1 MNRSLHAPS
10 AMKSL
15 APVPRGMENGNVQDS
30 VSRLPDGSV
39 NFTQLVACP
48 KIPCYLGT
56 PKHGRTLSL
65 SKFDNV
71 DFCSSLAGC
80 AFLTYVERASAEK
93 AQKALHERITL
104 PGVSESLRFLYSSN
118 RNGIYFNYSF
128 RRRPPK
134 HTNSMEKPGMMFW
147 HNFRLYPKQN
157 YIRLSSSVPR
167 NLLACFLPSSLPFR
181 NCVGWKRRVGSERL
195 NSNSSVVMRSEI
207 ESDVC

>member
-1 MNRSLHAPS
+1 MEELSLS
-10 AMKSL
+10 
-15 APVPRGMENGNVQDS
+15 
-30 VSRLPDGSV
+30 
-39 NFTQLVACP
+39 
-48 KIPCYLGT
+48 
-56 PKHGRTLSL
+56 LSL

-167 NLLACFLPSSLPFR
+167 NWLACLLACSFLSLLLSG
-181 NCVGWKRRVGSERL
+181 NCL
-195 NSNSSVVMRSEI
+195 NSHSGSLSVHFECALLRAWKLTFALWRS
-207 ESDVC
+207 